1 MNFNIDFLAWR
12 KIALVLSS
20 IFLLVSLSSLFLKE
34 LNWGLDFTG
43 GTLVELSY
51 PNEANIPQIRQN
63 LIQGGFEG
71 AQVANFGS
79 SREVLIKLP
88 GTVSDSLGS
97 EIVSL
102 LSTSNE
108 GKTVDLRRIE
118 YVGPQI
124 GSELRD
130 DGGTAMLIALAFMM
144 LYIAFR
150 FQSMFAG
157 AAVIALVHDVI
168 IVVGIF
174 SLIQIEFD
182 LTVLAALLAVIGYSL
197 NDTIVVSDRIREN
210 IRSMDAESTE
220 EIINTSLNQ
229 TLGRTLITSLTTL
242 LVLFSLF
249 ILGGELIKNFPDHYR
264 HYSQKSF
271 TYAGIAQKNRNQ
283 LLWRDDM
290 FDGVKTGYTQS
301 AGYCLVGSAVK
312 DGMRLVAVVLD
323 SEDNKR
329 FNDVSNLMVYGFRY
343 FKTEKLFTKKEPV
356 KSIEVI
362 AGKKDKVNVGLP
374 EDVILT
380 LQKNQRDSLKFEI
393 STESTILAPIKS
405 MDKAG
410 TIKVLD
416 SDNNVLYESDLIY
429 LESVEEKGFF
439 LRLIAIIWN
448 WIKSLFS

>member
-1 MNFNIDFLAWR
+1 MTFKIDFLAWR
-12 KIALVLSS
+12 KIAIIFSS
-20 IFLLVSLSSLFLKE
+20 IFLVLSIGSLLVKE
-34 LNWGLDFTG
+34 LNYGLDFTG

-51 PNEANIPQIRQN
+51 PEEANITDIRET
-63 LIQGGFEG
+63 LVDGGFNG

-102 LSTSNE
+102 LSADNSDQAI
-108 GKTVDLRRIE
+108 DLRRIE

-157 AAVIALVHDVI
+157 AAVVALVHDVI

-210 IRSMDAESTE
+210 LRSAELDSTE
-220 EIINTSLNQ
+220 EIINLSLNQ

-242 LVLFSLF
+242 LVLFSLYF
-249 ILGGELIKNFPDHYR
+249 LGGELIKNFALALIFGVVIGTYSSIYIAANALVIMGLNKDHLR
-264 HYSQKSF
+264 
-271 TYAGIAQKNRNQ
+271 
-283 LLWRDDM
+283 
-290 FDGVKTGYTQS
+290 
-301 AGYCLVGSAVK
+301 
-312 DGMRLVAVVLD
+312 
-323 SEDNKR
+323 
-329 FNDVSNLMVYGFRY
+329 
-343 FKTEKLFTKKEPV
+343 
-356 KSIEVI
+356 
-362 AGKKDKVNVGLP
+362 
-374 EDVILT
+374 
-380 LQKNQRDSLKFEI
+380 
-393 STESTILAPIKS
+393 
-405 MDKAG
+405 
-410 TIKVLD
+410 
-416 SDNNVLYESDLIY
+416 
-429 LESVEEKGFF
+429 VEEPENADDNP
-439 LRLIAIIWN
+439 LP
-448 WIKSLFS
+448 

>member
-1 MNFNIDFLAWR
+1 MTFKIDFLAWR
-12 KIALVLSS
+12 KVAIIFSS
-20 IFLLVSLSSLFLKE
+20 IFLVLSIGSLLVKE
-34 LNWGLDFTG
+34 LNYGLDFTG

-51 PNEANIPQIRQN
+51 PEEANITNIRETLVN
-63 LIQGGFEG
+63 GGFNG

-102 LSTSNE
+102 LSADNSDQAI
-108 GKTVDLRRIE
+108 DLRRIE

-157 AAVIALVHDVI
+157 AAVVALVHDVI

-210 IRSMDAESTE
+210 LRSAELDSTE
-220 EIINTSLNQ
+220 EIINLSLNQ

-242 LVLFSLF
+242 LVLFSLYF
-249 ILGGELIKNFPDHYR
+249 LGGELIKNFALALIFGVVIGTYSSIYIAANALVIMGLNKDHLR
-264 HYSQKSF
+264 
-271 TYAGIAQKNRNQ
+271 
-283 LLWRDDM
+283 
-290 FDGVKTGYTQS
+290 
-301 AGYCLVGSAVK
+301 
-312 DGMRLVAVVLD
+312 
-323 SEDNKR
+323 
-329 FNDVSNLMVYGFRY
+329 
-343 FKTEKLFTKKEPV
+343 
-356 KSIEVI
+356 
-362 AGKKDKVNVGLP
+362 
-374 EDVILT
+374 
-380 LQKNQRDSLKFEI
+380 
-393 STESTILAPIKS
+393 
-405 MDKAG
+405 
-410 TIKVLD
+410 
-416 SDNNVLYESDLIY
+416 
-429 LESVEEKGFF
+429 VEEPENADDNP
-439 LRLIAIIWN
+439 LP
-448 WIKSLFS
+448 

>member
-1 MNFNIDFLAWR
+1 MTFKIDFLAWR
-12 KIALVLSS
+12 KIAIIFSS
-20 IFLLVSLSSLFLKE
+20 IFLVLSLGSLLVKE
-34 LNWGLDFTG
+34 LNYGLDFTG

-51 PNEANIPQIRQN
+51 PEEANITNIRET
-63 LIQGGFEG
+63 LVDGGFNG

-102 LSTSNE
+102 LSADNSDQAI
-108 GKTVDLRRIE
+108 DLRRIE

-157 AAVIALVHDVI
+157 AAVVALVHDVI

-210 IRSMDAESTE
+210 LRSAELDSTE
-220 EIINTSLNQ
+220 DIINLSLNQ

-242 LVLFSLF
+242 LVLFSLYF
-249 ILGGELIKNFPDHYR
+249 LGGELIKNFALALIFGVVIGTYSSIYIAANALVIMGLNKDHLR
-264 HYSQKSF
+264 
-271 TYAGIAQKNRNQ
+271 
-283 LLWRDDM
+283 
-290 FDGVKTGYTQS
+290 
-301 AGYCLVGSAVK
+301 
-312 DGMRLVAVVLD
+312 
-323 SEDNKR
+323 
-329 FNDVSNLMVYGFRY
+329 
-343 FKTEKLFTKKEPV
+343 
-356 KSIEVI
+356 
-362 AGKKDKVNVGLP
+362 
-374 EDVILT
+374 
-380 LQKNQRDSLKFEI
+380 
-393 STESTILAPIKS
+393 
-405 MDKAG
+405 
-410 TIKVLD
+410 
-416 SDNNVLYESDLIY
+416 
-429 LESVEEKGFF
+429 VEEPENADDNP
-439 LRLIAIIWN
+439 LP
-448 WIKSLFS
+448 

>member
-88 GTVSDSLGS
+88 GTISDSLGS

-124 GSELRD
+124 GGELRD

-249 ILGGELIKNFPDHYR
+249 ILGGELIKNFALALIFGVIVGTYSSIYIAANALIMMGLTKDHL
-264 HYSQKSF
+264 KVEE
-271 TYAGIAQKNRNQ
+271 AENA
-283 LLWRDDM
+283 
-290 FDGVKTGYTQS
+290 
-301 AGYCLVGSAVK
+301 
-312 DGMRLVAVVLD
+312 
-323 SEDNKR
+323 EDN
-329 FNDVSNLMVYGFRY
+329 
-343 FKTEKLFTKKEPV
+343 P
-356 KSIEVI
+356 
-362 AGKKDKVNVGLP
+362 LP
-374 EDVILT
+374 
-380 LQKNQRDSLKFEI
+380 
-393 STESTILAPIKS
+393 
-405 MDKAG
+405 
-410 TIKVLD
+410 
-416 SDNNVLYESDLIY
+416 
-429 LESVEEKGFF
+429 
-439 LRLIAIIWN
+439 
-448 WIKSLFS
+448 

>member
-1 MNFNIDFLAWR
+1 MIFKIDFLAWR
-12 KIALVLSS
+12 KIAIIFSS
-20 IFLLVSLSSLFLKE
+20 IFLVLSLGSLLVKE
-34 LNWGLDFTG
+34 LNYGLDFTG

-51 PNEANIPQIRQN
+51 PEEANITNIRETLVN
-63 LIQGGFEG
+63 GGFNG

-102 LSTSNE
+102 LSADNSDQAI
-108 GKTVDLRRIE
+108 DLRRIE

-157 AAVIALVHDVI
+157 AAVVALVHDVI

-210 IRSMDAESTE
+210 LRSAELDSTE
-220 EIINTSLNQ
+220 EIINLSLNQ

-242 LVLFSLF
+242 LVLFSLYF
-249 ILGGELIKNFPDHYR
+249 LGGELIKNFALALIFGVVIGTYSSIYIAANALVIMGLNKDHLR
-264 HYSQKSF
+264 
-271 TYAGIAQKNRNQ
+271 
-283 LLWRDDM
+283 
-290 FDGVKTGYTQS
+290 
-301 AGYCLVGSAVK
+301 
-312 DGMRLVAVVLD
+312 
-323 SEDNKR
+323 
-329 FNDVSNLMVYGFRY
+329 
-343 FKTEKLFTKKEPV
+343 
-356 KSIEVI
+356 
-362 AGKKDKVNVGLP
+362 
-374 EDVILT
+374 
-380 LQKNQRDSLKFEI
+380 
-393 STESTILAPIKS
+393 
-405 MDKAG
+405 
-410 TIKVLD
+410 
-416 SDNNVLYESDLIY
+416 
-429 LESVEEKGFF
+429 VEEPENADDNP
-439 LRLIAIIWN
+439 LP
-448 WIKSLFS
+448 

>member
-1 MNFNIDFLAWR
+1 MTFKIDFLAWR
-12 KIALVLSS
+12 KIAIIFSS
-20 IFLLVSLSSLFLKE
+20 IFLVLSIGSLLVKE
-34 LNWGLDFTG
+34 LNYGLDFTG

-51 PNEANIPQIRQN
+51 PEEANITNIRET
-63 LIQGGFEG
+63 LVDGGFNG

-102 LSTSNE
+102 LSADNSDQAI
-108 GKTVDLRRIE
+108 DLRRIE

-157 AAVIALVHDVI
+157 AAVVALVHDVI

-210 IRSMDAESTE
+210 LRSAELDSTE
-220 EIINTSLNQ
+220 EIINLSLNQ

-242 LVLFSLF
+242 LVLFSLYF
-249 ILGGELIKNFPDHYR
+249 LGGELIKNFALALIFGVVIGTYSSIYIAANALVIMGLNKDHLR
-264 HYSQKSF
+264 
-271 TYAGIAQKNRNQ
+271 
-283 LLWRDDM
+283 
-290 FDGVKTGYTQS
+290 
-301 AGYCLVGSAVK
+301 
-312 DGMRLVAVVLD
+312 
-323 SEDNKR
+323 
-329 FNDVSNLMVYGFRY
+329 
-343 FKTEKLFTKKEPV
+343 
-356 KSIEVI
+356 
-362 AGKKDKVNVGLP
+362 
-374 EDVILT
+374 
-380 LQKNQRDSLKFEI
+380 
-393 STESTILAPIKS
+393 
-405 MDKAG
+405 
-410 TIKVLD
+410 
-416 SDNNVLYESDLIY
+416 
-429 LESVEEKGFF
+429 VEEPENADDNP
-439 LRLIAIIWN
+439 LP
-448 WIKSLFS
+448 